1 MKGTTPFP
9 RLALGKGGSLGANSH
24 EGAFDWGYVRGM
36 NPTDELSSYYA
47 ELLEGTYDCVDRVV
61 LNAYFPMGQTGGGLR
76 TWWRQLHGSDANLN
90 DDQLRD
96 MAGRLSRR
104 LRAYCA
110 QHQVPVIDAEAGQRK
125 HELAEEHLPQDPKFR
140 GLFLVI
146 TGNAPAPVWEVKRNA
161 QHQIIEVQHRRKWP
175 YVKHYYF
182 HLMDPEW
189 GHVTLRMCGYPP
201 FGTQVILNGHE
212 WVERQAVRQ
221 KVTVAKSGNCFVE
234 GSDFAQV
241 NRLAALLQRESAIGK
256 LAAVCERWIYSS
268 ALCFALTREEQQR
281 SGFHYQYS
289 VFQLELSRNLLF
301 ARGGTMD
308 EVYQKL
314 IDRTRQPL
322 ELEHLKTI
330 FGFRHRPRQKL
341 KRGRPGPEVA
351 KEVQAQ
357 GYNLT
362 VFKVRWGNLTLKIY
376 NKGGRVLR
384 VEVVVHNA
392 KELRCG
398 RVLQKLPVL
407 LERMSGMLVRF
418 LNTVQ
423 VAHVSFLDQG
433 AFERWAE
440 PSTRGTRRLAGI
452 DLNKARNRH
461 VVDAVVGL
469 ATQPEGFRLAEL
481 AAAVRARA
489 GWGPKRYSVRQAAYD
504 LAKLRGKKLVRRKD
518 QSRRYVSDPSGV
530 RTMCAYLL
538 LREKVIKP
546 LLAGVTRPVGRPP
559 KVLNPLDRHYVN
571 LRDELNRA
579 FETIGLAA

>member
-1 MKGTTPFP
+1 
-9 RLALGKGGSLGANSH
+9 
-24 EGAFDWGYVRGM
+24 M
-36 NPTDELSSYYA
+36 NPSDELSSYYA
-47 ELLEGTYDCVDRVV
+47 ELLEGSYDCVDRVV

-90 DDQLRD
+90 DEQLRD
-96 MAGRLSRR
+96 MAGTLSRR

-110 QHQVPVIDAEAGQRK
+110 RHQVPVIDAEAGQRK
-125 HELAEEHLPQDPKFR
+125 HELAEEHLPKDPKFR

-161 QHQIIEVQHRRKWP
+161 RNQIIEVQHRRKWP

-182 HLMDPEW
+182 HLIDAEW

-221 KVTVAKSGNCFVE
+221 KVTVTKSGNCFVE

-281 SGFHYQYS
+281 SGFQYQYS

-301 ARGGTMD
+301 ARGDTMD

-341 KRGRPGPEVA
+341 KRGGRGPEVA
-351 KEVQAQ
+351 KEVQAH
-357 GYNLT
+357 GYDLT

-376 NKGGRVLR
+376 DKGGRVLR

-398 RVLQKLPVL
+398 KVLEKLPVL

-469 ATQPEGFRLAEL
+469 ATQPEGFSLAEL
-481 AAAVRARA
+481 AEAVRART

-546 LLAGVTRPVGRPP
+546 LLAGVVRPSGRSP
-559 KVLNPLDRHYVN
+559 KVLHPLDQHYVN
-571 LRDELNRA
+571 LREELNR
-579 FETIGLAA
+579 

>member
-1 MKGTTPFP
+1 
-9 RLALGKGGSLGANSH
+9 
-24 EGAFDWGYVRGM
+24 M
-36 NPTDELSSYYA
+36 NPSDELSSYYA

-96 MAGRLSRR
+96 MAGTLSRR

-110 QHQVPVIDAEAGQRK
+110 RHQVPVIEAEAGQRK
-125 HELAEEHLPQDPKFR
+125 HELAEEHLPKDPKFR

-161 QHQIIEVQHRRKWP
+161 QNQIIEVQHRRKWP

-182 HLMDPEW
+182 HLIDPEW

-241 NRLAALLQRESAIGK
+241 NRLAARLQRESAIGK

-281 SGFHYQYS
+281 SGFRYQYS

-341 KRGRPGPEVA
+341 KRGGRGPEVA
-351 KEVQAQ
+351 KEVQAH
-357 GYNLT
+357 GYDLT

-376 NKGGRVLR
+376 DKGGRVLR

-398 RVLQKLPVL
+398 KVLEKLPVL
-407 LERMSGMLVRF
+407 LERMGGMLVRF

-440 PSTRGTRRLAGI
+440 PSLRGTRRLAGL

-469 ATQPEGFRLAEL
+469 ATQPEGFSLAEL
-481 AAAVRARA
+481 AAAVRART
-489 GWGPKRYSVRQAAYD
+489 GWGPKKYSVRQAAYD

-546 LLAGVTRPVGRPP
+546 LLAGVVRPPGRPP
-559 KVLNPLDRHYVN
+559 KALNPLDRHYVN
-571 LRDELNRA
+571 LREELNRT
-579 FETIGLAA
+579 FQTIGLAA

>member
-1 MKGTTPFP
+1 
-9 RLALGKGGSLGANSH
+9 
-24 EGAFDWGYVRGM
+24 M

-301 ARGGTMD
+301 ARGDTMD

>member
-1 MKGTTPFP
+1 
-9 RLALGKGGSLGANSH
+9 
-24 EGAFDWGYVRGM
+24 M
-36 NPTDELSSYYA
+36 NPIDELSSYYA
-47 ELLEGTYDCVDRVV
+47 ELLEGSYDCVDRVV

-90 DDQLRD
+90 NDQLRD
-96 MAGRLSRR
+96 MAGTLSRR

-110 QHQVPVIDAEAGQRK
+110 RHQVPLIDAEAGQRK
-125 HELAEEHLPQDPKFR
+125 HELAEEHLPKDPKFR

-161 QHQIIEVQHRRKWP
+161 QNQIIEVQHRRRWP

-182 HLMDPEW
+182 HLIDGEW

-221 KVTVAKSGNCFVE
+221 NVTVAKSGNCFVE

-268 ALCFALTREEQQR
+268 ALCFALTREEQRR
-281 SGFHYQYS
+281 SRFQYQYS

-301 ARGGTMD
+301 ARGGTME

-341 KRGRPGPEVA
+341 KRGGRGPEVA
-351 KEVQAQ
+351 KEVQAH
-357 GYNLT
+357 GYDLT

-376 NKGGRVLR
+376 DKGGRVLR

-398 RVLQKLPVL
+398 KVLEKLPVL

-433 AFERWAE
+433 AFERWAQ

-469 ATQPEGFRLAEL
+469 ATQPEGFSLAEL
-481 AAAVRARA
+481 AEAVRART

-504 LAKLRGKKLVRRKD
+504 LAKLRGKKLATRKD
-518 QSRRYVSDPSGV
+518 PSRRYVSDPSGV

-546 LLAGVTRPVGRPP
+546 LLAGVVRATGRPP
-559 KVLNPLDRHYVN
+559 KVLSPLDQHYVN
-571 LRDELNRA
+571 LREELNRT

>member
-1 MKGTTPFP
+1 
-9 RLALGKGGSLGANSH
+9 
-24 EGAFDWGYVRGM
+24 M

-47 ELLEGTYDCVDRVV
+47 ELLEGSYDCVDRVV

-90 DDQLRD
+90 DGQLRD
-96 MAGRLSRR
+96 MAGTLARR

-110 QHQVPVIDAEAGQRK
+110 RHKVPVIDAEAGQRK
-125 HELAEEHLPQDPKFR
+125 HELAEERLPKDPKFR

-146 TGNAPAPVWEVKRNA
+146 PGNAPAPVWEVKRNA
-161 QHQIIEVQHRRKWP
+161 QNQIIEVQHRRKWP
-175 YVKHYYF
+175 YVKHYHF

-221 KVTVAKSGNCFVE
+221 KVIGAKSGNCFVE

-241 NRLAALLQRESAIGK
+241 NRLAARLQRESAIGQ

-281 SGFHYQYS
+281 SGFQYQYS

-322 ELEHLKTI
+322 ELEHLKTL

-341 KRGRPGPEVA
+341 KRGGRGPEVA
-351 KEVQAQ
+351 KEVQTY
-357 GYNLT
+357 GYDLT
-362 VFKVRWGNLTLKIY
+362 VFKVRWGNLALKIY
-376 NKGGRVLR
+376 DKGGRVLR

-398 RVLQKLPVL
+398 KVLEKLPVL

-469 ATQPEGFRLAEL
+469 ATQPGGFSLAEL
-481 AAAVRARA
+481 AEAVRART

-504 LAKLRGKKLVRRKD
+504 LAKLRGKKLVRRQD

-546 LLAGVTRPVGRPP
+546 LLAGVLRPSDRSP
-559 KVLNPLDRHYVN
+559 KVLHPLDRHYVN
-571 LRDELNRA
+571 LPEELNRT

>member
-1 MKGTTPFP
+1 
-9 RLALGKGGSLGANSH
+9 
-24 EGAFDWGYVRGM
+24 
-36 NPTDELSSYYA
+36 
-47 ELLEGTYDCVDRVV
+47 
-61 LNAYFPMGQTGGGLR
+61 
-76 TWWRQLHGSDANLN
+76 
-90 DDQLRD
+90 
-96 MAGRLSRR
+96 
-104 LRAYCA
+104 
-110 QHQVPVIDAEAGQRK
+110 
-125 HELAEEHLPQDPKFR
+125 
-140 GLFLVI
+140 LFLVI

-161 QHQIIEVQHRRKWP
+161 QNQIIEVQHRRKWP

-182 HLMDPEW
+182 HLIDGEW

-221 KVTVAKSGNCFVE
+221 QVTVAKSGNCFVE

-256 LAAVCERWIYSS
+256 LAAVCDRWIYSS

-281 SGFHYQYS
+281 SGFHYEYS

-341 KRGRPGPEVA
+341 KRGRRGPEVA
-351 KEVQAQ
+351 KEVQAH
-357 GYNLT
+357 GYDLT

-376 NKGGRVLR
+376 DKGGRVLR

-398 RVLQKLPVL
+398 KVLQKLPVL

-469 ATQPEGFRLAEL
+469 ATQPGGFSLAEL
-481 AAAVRARA
+481 AEAVRART
-489 GWGPKRYSVRQAAYD
+489 GWGAKRYSPRQAAYD
-504 LAKLRGKKLVRRKD
+504 LAKLRGKKLARRKEK
-518 QSRRYVSDPSGV
+518 SRRYVSDPSGV

-546 LLAGVTRPVGRPP
+546 LLAGVVHPTGRPP
-559 KVLNPLDRHYVN
+559 KALSPLDRHYIN
-571 LRDELNRA
+571 LREELNRT

>member
-1 MKGTTPFP
+1 
-9 RLALGKGGSLGANSH
+9 
-24 EGAFDWGYVRGM
+24 M
-36 NPTDELSSYYA
+36 NPSDELSSYYA
-47 ELLEGTYDCVDRVV
+47 ELLEGSYDCVDRVV

-90 DDQLRD
+90 DEQLRD
-96 MAGRLSRR
+96 MAGTLSRR

-110 QHQVPVIDAEAGQRK
+110 RHQVPVIDAEAGQRK
-125 HELAEEHLPQDPKFR
+125 HELAEEHLPKDPKFR

-161 QHQIIEVQHRRKWP
+161 RNQIIEVQHRRKWP

-182 HLMDPEW
+182 HLIDAEW

-281 SGFHYQYS
+281 SGFQYQYS

-301 ARGGTMD
+301 ARGDTMD

-341 KRGRPGPEVA
+341 KRGGRGPEVA
-351 KEVQAQ
+351 KEVQAH
-357 GYNLT
+357 GYDLT

-376 NKGGRVLR
+376 DKGGRVLR

-398 RVLQKLPVL
+398 KVLEKLPVL

-469 ATQPEGFRLAEL
+469 ATQPEGFSLAEL
-481 AAAVRARA
+481 AEAVRART

-546 LLAGVTRPVGRPP
+546 LLAGVVRPSGRSP
-559 KVLNPLDRHYVN
+559 KVLHPLDQHYVN
-571 LRDELNRA
+571 LREELNRT